1 MNNIATK
8 LTSLVCAGT
17 LGVAYSDSEPKK
29 PSEGSIV
36 PVTKRLQVS
45 EAWLL
50 AMHGK
55 TLSSIGDIISVQIK
69 SKRARALNPSQPTQW
84 SHTDVWNLIENGV
97 MTDYFCVGV
106 ALGLPPIFT
115 IEYSDGT
122 KVHCDACT
130 ARITLP
136 GGRTGI
142 VVLIQ
147 KKPNKP

>member
-8 LTSLVCAGT
+8 LTFLVYAGT
-17 LGVAYSDSEPKK
+17 LAVAYSDSEPQK

-36 PVTKRLQVS
+36 PAIKRLQAS
-45 EAWLL
+45 EPWLL

-55 TLSSIGDIISVQIK
+55 TLSSIGDIISVRIE
-69 SKRARALNPSQPTQW
+69 SKKAGTSSPSQPTQW
-84 SHTDVWNLIENGV
+84 SHTDVWNLIENGI
-97 MTDYFCVGV
+97 MADYLSVGV

-136 GGRTGI
+136 GGRTGN

>member
-17 LGVAYSDSEPKK
+17 LGVAYSDSEPQK
-29 PSEGSIV
+29 PSEGWII
-36 PVTKRLQVS
+36 PATKGLQAS
-45 EAWLL
+45 EPWLL

-55 TLSSIGDIISVQIK
+55 TLSSIGDIISVRIE
-69 SKRARALNPSQPTQW
+69 SKRAGASIPSQPTQW
-84 SHTDVWNLIENGV
+84 SHTDVWNLIENGI
-97 MTDYFCVGV
+97 MTDYLSVGV

-136 GGRTGI
+136 GGRTGN